1 MIILNKKNKR
11 AVEKT
16 ETIYDYEAR
25 LKKEAQEIAKNFI
38 HTKPI
43 KYLLK

>member
-1 MIILNKKNKR
+1 MILNKKDKK

-16 ETIYDYEAR
+16 ESIYDYEAR
-25 LKKEAQEIAKNFI
+25 LKKEAQVISKNFI

>member
-1 MIILNKKNKR
+1 MHLNKKRKKPIDKN
-11 AVEKT
+11 ESIFD
-16 ETIYDYEAR
+16 EEAR
-25 LKKEAQEIAKNFI
+25 LRKEAIIISKNFV

>member
-1 MIILNKKNKR
+1 MILNKKNKK
-11 AVEKT
+11 AVEKS
-16 ETIYDYEAR
+16 ESIYDYEAR
-25 LKKEAQEIAKNFI
+25 LKQEAIEISKNFV